1 MRPHCRHD
9 RRRPGDRILFGIIAI
24 VFGVVALLGN
34 LGIFET
40 RNILQFWPAI
50 FIIVGTV
57 KLARSRHAGGYL
69 VGGAFAGTGLL
80 MMLNN
85 AGIISFHLRD
95 WWPAFLI
102 LGGVLI
108 VFKGMRRGGQAS
120 DGVRAG
126 EEGEDVM
133 HGSRVDTS
141 AILSGA
147 KIKSDTQDF
156 RGGELTAVMGGID
169 LDLRQA
175 SIQEEATLRVF
186 ALMGGIAIKVPA
198 DWSIVVNAVP
208 VLGGVDDRTV
218 PPMNPGKRLVIEGEA
233 ILGGIELRN

>member
-1 MRPHCRHD
+1 MRPHCRHGGRHRAD
-9 RRRPGDRILFGIIAI
+9 RVLVGIIAI
-24 VFGVVALLGN
+24 VIGVVALLGN

-40 RNILQFWPAI
+40 RNILQFWPTI
-50 FIIVGTV
+50 FIIIGTV
-57 KLARSRHAGGYL
+57 KLSRSRHAGGYL
-69 VGGAFAGTGLL
+69 IGGTFVGIGLL

-102 LGGVLI
+102 LGGALI
-108 VFKGMRRGGQAS
+108 LFKGMRRGGHAVE
-120 DGVRAG
+120 GVAAG
-126 EEGEDVM
+126 EGDEVL
-133 HGSRVDTS
+133 HGSRIDTS

-147 KIKSDTQDF
+147 NIKSDTQDF

-175 SIQEEATLRVF
+175 AIQEAATLRVF

-208 VLGGVDDRTV
+208 VLGGVDDKTV
-218 PPMNPGKRLVIEGEA
+218 PPMNPGKRLVIEGEVM
-233 ILGGIELRN
+233 LGGVEIKN